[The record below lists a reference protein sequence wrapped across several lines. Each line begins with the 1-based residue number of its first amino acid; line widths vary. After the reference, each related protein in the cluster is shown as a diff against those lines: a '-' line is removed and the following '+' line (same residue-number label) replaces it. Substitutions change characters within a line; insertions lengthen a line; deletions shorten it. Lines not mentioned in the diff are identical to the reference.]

1 MTRMTSVFDVM
12 PALGRRNTRLA
23 CSERGMT
30 LPVVLALVALL
41 QLLALA
47 QLDIATVALRSAA
60 GLRDRVVAFYAA
72 DAALAVCARK
82 LSDGALTARV
92 WTGDDEPAY
101 WRLFEAFD
109 GDYAPAVRVAA
120 SWPGAAQ
127 APQCLLEITQTG
139 SDNPRYLLTA
149 RGVGAS
155 LGASAGTQAWM
166 QAARVGTSGRWF
178 WRSVAQAPR

>member
-1 MTRMTSVFDVM
+1 MFDVM
-12 PALGRRNTRLA
+12 PALGRRITGSA
-23 CSERGMT
+23 YSERGMT

-47 QLDIATVALRSAA
+47 QLDIATVALRSAV

-72 DAALAVCARK
+72 DAALAVCVRK
-82 LSDGALTARV
+82 LSDGALTARA

-127 APQCLLEITQTG
+127 APQCLLEMTRTG
-139 SDNPRYLLTA
+139 TDSPRYLLTA

-155 LGASAGTQAWM
+155 FGTQAWM
-166 QAARVGTSGRWF
+166 QAARVGDSGRWF
-178 WRSVAQAPR
+178 WRSVAQVPR